1 MTFYKLSKRF
11 RLLLAENLIYISL
24 LRDGSYAIRK
34 DRDLDYAYNKEL
46 NRVKL
51 EIDTGF

>member
-1 MTFYKLSKRF
+1 M
-11 RLLLAENLIYISL
+11 LAENLIYISL

-46 NRVKL
+46 YRVKL